1 MMRSRPSPFSMG
13 NENAVGKGNKSMGMS
28 AKELVDYDAD
38 IILVAPC
45 GMDRKRAKS
54 DGEQMWR
61 HDWWRELRAVKDGKV
76 GGSRPQ

>member
-1 MMRSRPSPFSMG
+1 M
-13 NENAVGKGNKSMGMS
+13 VGKGNKSMGMS
-28 AKELVDYDAD
+28 AKELTDYDAD

-45 GMDRKRAKS
+45 GMDRNRAKS

-76 GGSRPQ
+76 GGSRSQ